1 MICGGVI
8 WGVHF
13 RSLEFLLVD
22 FGTEMSVVMWCIG
35 SIIDIGEKNPQS
47 ILGPPP
53 PSEQERRIGILY
65 NWRSREILLL

>member
-35 SIIDIGEKNPQS
+35 SIID
-47 ILGPPP
+47 LGPPP
-53 PSEQERRIGILY
+53 PFRTRKTDRNPLQLEISGNSSAVIGQKKM
-65 NWRSREILLL
+65 